1 MSLSLIGL
9 SGSLRRHAYST
20 AVLLTLADALPK
32 DVRLEVRSLEDIPL
46 YNEDLDGEDA
56 PAVVA
61 ALRSDIA
68 AADGLVVISPEYNHG
83 MSGVM
88 KNALDWLS
96 RPGLSSCLRDKP
108 VLTLTASPSALGGVR
123 AQQQLNETFIA
134 TCSRLVIRRQ
144 VVIGMVA
151 DKVLDGRLVHQ
162 PTLDFILDG
171 VRDLREACVRPNP
184 APAPKC

>member
-1 MSLSLIGL
+1 MTLSLIGL
-9 SGSLRRHAYST
+9 SGSLRRRSYST
-20 AVLLTLADALPK
+20 AVLLTLRDVLP
-32 DVRLEVRSLEDIPL
+32 DDMQLDVRSLEDIPL
-46 YNEDLDGEDA
+46 FNDDLDGEAA
-56 PAVVA
+56 PAAVGTLRRDVV
-61 ALRSDIA
+61 

-144 VVIGMVA
+144 IVIGLVA
-151 DKVLDGRLVHQ
+151 EKVVDGRLLHQ

-171 VRDLREACVRPNP
+171 VRDLRGDRG
-184 APAPKC
+184 

>member
-1 MSLSLIGL
+1 MALSLIGL

-20 AVLLTLADALPK
+20 AVLLTLRDALPE
-32 DVRLEVRSLEDIPL
+32 DVRLDVRSLEDIPL
-46 YNEDLDGEDA
+46 FNDDLDGEDA
-56 PAVVA
+56 PATVA
-61 ALRSDIA
+61 ALRRDVA
-68 AADGLVVISPEYNHG
+68 RADGLVVISPEYNHG

-96 RPGLSSCLRDKP
+96 RPGQASCLRDKP

-151 DKVLDGRLVHQ
+151 EKVVDGRLVHQ

-171 VRDLREACVRPNP
+171 VRDLRDACRR
-184 APAPKC
+184 

>member
-1 MSLSLIGL
+1 MALSLIGL

-20 AVLLTLADALPK
+20 AVLTTLGDSLPD

-46 YNEDLDGEDA
+46 FNDDLDGEDA
-56 PAVVA
+56 PATVA
-61 ALRSDIA
+61 ALRRDIA

-83 MSGVM
+83 MSGVL

-96 RPGLSSCLRDKP
+96 RPGMSSCLRDKP
-108 VLTLTASPSALGGVR
+108 VLTMTASPSALGGVR

-144 VVIGMVA
+144 IVIGMVA
-151 DKVLDGRLVHQ
+151 DKVVDGRLVHQ
-162 PTLDFILDG
+162 PTLDFILGG
-171 VRDLREACVRPNP
+171 VRDLGDACMTG
-184 APAPKC
+184 

>member
-1 MSLSLIGL
+1 MTLSLIGL

-20 AVLLTLADALPK
+20 AVLTTLGDSLP
-32 DVRLEVRSLEDIPL
+32 DDMRLEVRSLADMPL
-46 YNEDLDGEDA
+46 FNDDLDGEDA
-56 PAVVA
+56 PATVA
-61 ALRSDIA
+61 ALRRDIA

-83 MSGVM
+83 MSGVL

-96 RPGLSSCLRDKP
+96 RPGMNSCLRDKP
-108 VLTLTASPSALGGVR
+108 VLTMTASPSALGGVR

-144 VVIGMVA
+144 IVIGMVA
-151 DKVLDGRLVHQ
+151 EKIVDGRLVHQ

-171 VRDLREACVRPNP
+171 VRDLHDACRH
-184 APAPKC
+184 

>member
-20 AVLLTLADALPK
+20 AVLLTLRDALPE
-32 DVRLEVRSLEDIPL
+32 DVRLDLRSLEDIPL
-46 YNEDLDGEDA
+46 FNDDLDGEDA
-56 PAVVA
+56 PATVA
-61 ALRSDIA
+61 ALRRDVTV
-68 AADGLVVISPEYNHG
+68 ADGLVVISPEYNHG

-96 RPGLSSCLRDKP
+96 RPGTNSCLRDKP
-108 VLTLTASPSALGGVR
+108 VLTLTSSPSALGGVR

-144 VVIGMVA
+144 IVIGMVA
-151 DKVLDGRLVHQ
+151 EKVVGGRLVHQ
-162 PTLDFILDG
+162 LTLDFILEG
-171 VRDLREACVRPNP
+171 VRDLRGACQR
-184 APAPKC
+184 

>member
-1 MSLSLIGL
+1 MALSLIGL

-20 AVLLTLADALPK
+20 AVLATLGDSLPADM
-32 DVRLEVRSLEDIPL
+32 RLEVRSLADMPL
-46 YNEDLDGEDA
+46 FNDDLDGEGA
-56 PAVVA
+56 PATVA
-61 ALRSDIA
+61 ALRRDIA

-83 MSGVM
+83 MSGVL

-96 RPGLSSCLRDKP
+96 RPGADSCLRDKP
-108 VLTLTASPSALGGVR
+108 VLTMTASPSALGGVR

-144 VVIGMVA
+144 IVIGMVA
-151 DKVLDGRLVHQ
+151 EKIVDGRLVHQ

-171 VRDLREACVRPNP
+171 VRDLGDACRH
-184 APAPKC
+184 

>member
-9 SGSLRRHAYST
+9 SGSLRHQSYST
-20 AVLLTLADALPK
+20 AVLHSVREALP
-32 DVRLEVRSLEDIPL
+32 DEVRLDVRSLEDIPL
-46 YNEDLDGEDA
+46 FNDDLDGDDA
-56 PAVVA
+56 PATVA
-61 ALRSDIA
+61 ALRRAVA

-96 RPGLSSCLRDKP
+96 RPGLSSCLCDKP

-144 VVIGMVA
+144 IVIGLVA
-151 DKVLDGRLVHQ
+151 EKVVDGRLVHQ

-171 VRDLREACVRPNP
+171 VRDLRGACG
-184 APAPKC
+184 